1 MFSYHHPVVS
11 TPGLTQGGTSQ
22 GSGEEQKRE
31 WGKGNPEAAIVI
43 KNGMVVKTNSQ
54 LDKHRVNN

>member
-11 TPGLTQGGTSQ
+11 TPGLIHGGTGQ
-22 GSGEEQKRE
+22 GSGEKQKRQ

-43 KNGMVVKTNSQ
+43 KKKIGWWSKQTLNWTNIE
-54 LDKHRVNN
+54 

>member
-11 TPGLTQGGTSQ
+11 TPGLTHGGTGQ

-31 WGKGNPEAAIVI
+31 WGKGNPEAAVVT
-43 KNGMVVKTNSQ
+43 KNWMVVKTNSQ

>member
-11 TPGLTQGGTSQ
+11 TPGLIHGGTGQ
-22 GSGEEQKRE
+22 GSGEKQKRQ

-43 KNGMVVKTNSQ
+43 KKK
-54 LDKHRVNN
+54 LDGGQNKLSTGQT